1 MKKLKRIPQQRKFH
15 VRSGDVVQVT
25 SGNHKGKTGKILRV
39 DRPKLRAYVEGV
51 RLIKKHV
58 KKSPK
63 NQQGG
68 IIEME
73 GPIHVS
79 NLKVLEKYVHVSEK
93 K

>member
-1 MKKLKRIPQQRKFH
+1 MKKLKRIPKQRKFH
-15 VRSGDVVQVT
+15 VRSGDTVEVT
-25 SGNHKGKTGKILRV
+25 SGNHKGKSGKILRV
-39 DRPKLRAYVEGV
+39 DRAKLRAYVEGV

-68 IIEME
+68 IIERE
-73 GPIHVS
+73 GGIHIS
-79 NLKVLEKYVHVSEK
+79 NLKVLEKYVHVAAK